1 MKVINTF
8 ILLCYNRIGDS
19 MSSKKIGYIIS
30 ISVIVI
36 TLVIG
41 IMIIKSNNKL
51 IYTKKDL
58 IEVNNINTRNSE
70 ILKSLKDLK
79 VRQKKEYKKNGRSK
93 YYLEISNK
101 IDKLNAEKSNL
112 DMELDALDRN
122 KYINYKGMIPGIL
135 LIIFGIV
142 IGSLV
147 FVKSKNMKDNQLT

>member
-8 ILLCYNRIGDS
+8 ILLCYNRIGDN
-19 MSSKKIGYIIS
+19 MSIKKIGYIIS